1 MSERLPTGPKRA
13 RVALAM
19 RRRSSSPPPP
29 AAIPVVQAAGGVV
42 APEELHR
49 WRVAW
54 GHYWGNRVRELTN
67 EWKKELR

>member
-1 MSERLPTGPKRA
+1 
-13 RVALAM
+13 M